1 MRISI
6 KIFVA
11 AIMLLVSSLS
21 AAPAK
26 KRNKKLLTVTV
37 IDVGQGDCSLIQL
50 PNGKTVLVDAGSGGI
65 GWNPFDA
72 GSTIVVPFLRKMG
85 VKYIDYIVMTHP
97 HSDHIGGV
105 RPVIK
110 KFGVG
115 TLVDSGF
122 PASEQDYEMIME
134 IAEEK
139 DIALMEVHAGNVLNW
154 DKDCEIKVLS
164 PPRNYIM
171 GGGSPTNENSVVFK
185 LTYKDV
191 SFIFTGDAEKQAGK
205 KIVRAFKDDLLCT
218 FLKVSHHGSKNS
230 LTYNW
235 FLDWAQPI
243 VSIICVGQNTWGHPN
258 RSTLKKLDSYGSLV
272 YRTDRDGTIKI
283 VTDGK
288 TYKISFVSPVEDER
302 EYSGGAE

>member
-1 MRISI
+1 MRIFI
-6 KIFVA
+6 K
-11 AIMLLVSSLS
+11 LS
-21 AAPAK
+21 AVTLLFLVYPLNAAVKKAP
-26 KRNKKLLTVTV
+26 RKLLTVTV
-37 IDVGQGDCSLIQL
+37 IDVGQGDCTLIQL

-72 GSTIVVPFLRKMG
+72 GSTIVVPFLKEMG
-85 VKYIDYIVMTHP
+85 IKYIDYIVMTHP
-97 HSDHIGGV
+97 HSDHIGGIW
-105 RPVIK
+105 PVVK
-110 KFGVG
+110 KFDVG

-139 DIALMEVHAGNVLNW
+139 DIQLLEVHAGNMLDW

-171 GGGSPTNENSVVFK
+171 GGGSPVNENSVVFK

-191 SFIFTGDAEKQAGK
+191 SFIFTGDAEKQSGK

-258 RSTLKKLDSYGSLV
+258 RSTLKKLESYGSLI

-288 TYKISFVSPVEDER
+288 TYKLSFISPDEDEN
-302 EYSGGAE
+302 EYSGGYE

>member
-1 MRISI
+1 M
-6 KIFVA
+6 KIFIKHCA
-11 AIMLLVSSLS
+11 AIAIFASGLA

-26 KRNKKLLTVTV
+26 TPQKLLTVTI

-50 PNGKTVLVDAGSGGI
+50 PGGKTVLVDAGSGGV

-72 GSTIVVPFLRKMG
+72 GTTIVVPFLKRMG
-85 VKYIDYIVMTHP
+85 VKRIDYIIMTHP

-105 RPVIK
+105 RPVVRD
-110 KFGVG
+110 FDVG

-122 PASEQDYEMIME
+122 TSTEADYEMIMD
-134 IAEEK
+134 IAEKK
-139 DIALMEVHAGNVLNW
+139 DIGLIEVHAGDVLDW

-164 PPRNYIM
+164 PPRKYIM
-171 GGGSPTNENSVVFK
+171 GGTSHANENSIVFK

-191 SFIFTGDAEKQAGK
+191 SFLFTGDAEKEAGK
-205 KIVRAFKDDLLCT
+205 QIVRFYKDELLCT

-235 FLDWAQPI
+235 FMDWAQPI
-243 VSIICVGQNTWGHPN
+243 VSLICVGQNTWGHPN
-258 RSTLKKLDSYGSLV
+258 RGTIKILESYGSLI

-283 VTDGK
+283 VSDGK
-288 TYKISFVSPVEDER
+288 TYKTSFIAPEEDER
-302 EYSGGAE
+302 KYSGGYE

>member
-1 MRISI
+1 MKRFISI
-6 KIFVA
+6 CAAVAIFA
-11 AIMLLVSSLS
+11 SGLA

-26 KRNKKLLTVTV
+26 TPQKTLTVTV

-50 PNGKTVLVDAGSGGI
+50 PNGKTVLVDAGSGGV

-72 GSTIVVPFLRKMG
+72 GTTIVVPFLKKMG
-85 VKYIDYIVMTHP
+85 VKHIDYIVMTHP

-105 RPVIK
+105 RPVVK
-110 KFGVG
+110 ELSVG

-122 PASEQDYEMIME
+122 PASEADYEMIME
-134 IAEEK
+134 IAK
-139 DIALMEVHAGNVLNW
+139 RKNLGLLEVHAGDTLNW

-164 PPRNYIM
+164 PPKNYIM
-171 GGGSPTNENSVVFK
+171 GGQSPVNENSIVFK

-191 SFIFTGDAEKQAGK
+191 SFLFTGDAEKEAGK

-235 FLDWAQPI
+235 FLDWAQPVI
-243 VSIICVGQNTWGHPN
+243 SVICVGQNTWGHPH
-258 RSTLKKLDSYGSLV
+258 RGTIKALESYGSLV
-272 YRTDRDGTIKI
+272 YRTDRDGTIRF

-288 TYKISFVSPVEDER
+288 TYKTSFIAPDEDER
-302 EYSGGAE
+302 KYDGDYE

>member
-1 MRISI
+1 MPP
-6 KIFVA
+6 
-11 AIMLLVSSLS
+11 LS
-21 AAPAK
+21 AAPSK
-26 KRNKKLLTVTV
+26 KRAGKILTVTV
-37 IDVGQGDCSLIQL
+37 IDVGQGDCSLIEL
-50 PNGKTVLVDAGSGGI
+50 PNGKKVLVDAGSGGI

-72 GSTIVVPFLRKMG
+72 GSTIVVPFLKKMG
-85 VKYIDYIVMTHP
+85 IKYIDYIVMTHP

-105 RPVIK
+105 RHVVK
-110 KFGVG
+110 AFDVG

-122 PASEQDYEMIME
+122 PASEEDYELIME
-134 IAEEK
+134 IAEQK
-139 DIALMEVHAGNVLNW
+139 DINLIEVHAGDMLNW
-154 DKDCEIKVLS
+154 DRDCKIKVLS
-164 PPRNYIM
+164 PPRKYIM

-191 SFIFTGDAEKQAGK
+191 SFLFTGDAEKQAGK
-205 KIVRAFKDDLLCT
+205 KIVRYFKDDLLCT

-243 VSIICVGQNTWGHPN
+243 VSVICVGQNTWGHPN
-258 RSTLKKLDSYGSLV
+258 RCTLKKLDSYGSLV

-288 TYKISFVSPVEDER
+288 TYKTSFISPEDDNEAR
-302 EYSGGAE
+302 YSGRE

>member
-1 MRISI
+1 MIVFISPLGA
-6 KIFVA
+6 KH
-11 AIMLLVSSLS
+11 
-21 AAPAK
+21 AK
-26 KRNKKLLTVTV
+26 KAPKKLLTITV

-72 GSTIVVPFLRKMG
+72 GSTIVVPFLKKMG
-85 VKYIDYIVMTHP
+85 VKYIDYIIMTHA

-105 RPVIK
+105 RPVVK
-110 KFGVG
+110 KFDVG

-122 PASEQDYEMIME
+122 PASEEDYELIME
-134 IAEEK
+134 IAEKK
-139 DIALMEVHAGNVLNW
+139 DIKLLEVHAGDVLNW
-154 DKDCEIKVLS
+154 DRDCKIKVLS
-164 PPRNYIM
+164 PPRKYIM

-185 LTYKDV
+185 LTYKDI

-205 KIVRAFKDDLLCT
+205 KIVRAFKDELLCT

-258 RSTLKKLDSYGSLV
+258 RGTLKKLDSYGSLV

-288 TYKISFVSPVEDER
+288 TYKISFIAPEDDER
-302 EYSGGAE
+302 QYSGGAK